1 MWKCGLFWNYRTHQK
16 KKLGELEFNPG
27 LTRNRVLKV
36 QNLFYMLLF
45 MHVFVGHFNL
55 RICPWS
61 PLNNVYQLYM
71 YVVQYLLHSVLD
83 IHVHFQKI
91 STHVIVCLTMW
102 SLCSWIV
109 MFELHTAWLCNCIT
123 YQLLCSAVTFFLSS
137 LSHVSLLGISINLS
151 MIPCKLVIS
160 SVLLP
165 IYLTLSVS

>member
-1 MWKCGLFWNYRTHQK
+1 MKMWLVFKLQNTPKKEIRWTWIQSWTHK
-16 KKLGELEFNPG
+16 KQSSESSKP
-27 LTRNRVLKV
+27 
-36 QNLFYMLLF
+36 LL
-45 MHVFVGHFNL
+45 HVTIHACLCWPFQSEN
-55 RICPWS
+55 CPWS

-165 IYLTLSVS
+165 IYLTFSVS

>member
-1 MWKCGLFWNYRTHQK
+1 MKMWL
-16 KKLGELEFNPG
+16 
-27 LTRNRVLKV
+27 VLKL
-36 QNLFYMLLF
+36 QNTPKKEIRWTWIQSWTHKKQSSESSKPLL
-45 MHVFVGHFNL
+45 HVTIHVCLCWPFQSEN
-55 RICPWS
+55 CPWS